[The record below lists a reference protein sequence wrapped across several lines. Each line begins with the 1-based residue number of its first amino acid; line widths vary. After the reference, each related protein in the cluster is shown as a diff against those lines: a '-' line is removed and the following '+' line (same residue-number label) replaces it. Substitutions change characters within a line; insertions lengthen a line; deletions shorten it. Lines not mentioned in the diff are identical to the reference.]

1 MCRIILLSTLIA
13 LVIVSCAEEALP
25 QAEAEKYVRDTV
37 AKMPAPGVSVYLGAM
52 TDEGY
57 VPTYRAIAAD
67 KKYLVFEES
76 VFIKE
81 ANRSMPRITLT
92 DEGKKLFVCEK
103 NRCAAPVCALS
114 VAKVDPPVKVG
125 KEWHVTYT
133 TETKCEGT
141 AYTSLKA
148 LADRQF
154 IKPETQQGKIILS
167 KNPTGYD
174 VRLP

>member
-1 MCRIILLSTLIA
+1 MYRCAMFPLIA
-13 LVIVSCAEEALP
+13 ALTLLSCAEDILP
-25 QAEAEKYVRDTV
+25 QAEAEKYVRETV
-37 AKMPAPGVSVYLGAM
+37 AKMPAPSVSVYIGAM

-67 KKYLVFEES
+67 KKYLLFEES

-81 ANRSMPRITLT
+81 ANRSMPRISLT

-103 NRCAAPVCALS
+103 NRCAAPVCALT

-133 TETKCEGT
+133 TETKCEGP
-141 AYTSLKA
+141 AYTSLKT

-154 IKPETQQGKIILS
+154 VKPGTQQGKLILS
-167 KNPTGYD
+167 KGPNGYD

>member
-1 MCRIILLSTLIA
+1 MYRIVLFP
-13 LVIVSCAEEALP
+13 VIVALGLLSCAEPPLP
-25 QAEAEKYVRDTV
+25 QAEAEKYVRETV
-37 AKMPAPGVSVYLGAM
+37 AKMPAPGVSVYIGAM

-57 VPTYRAIAAD
+57 VPTYRKIAAD
-67 KKYLVFEES
+67 KKYLIFEES

-103 NRCAAPVCALS
+103 NRCAASVCALT

-133 TETKCEGT
+133 TETKCEGD

-154 IKPETQQGKIILS
+154 VKPETQQAKIILS
-167 KNPTGYD
+167 GTAGGYT